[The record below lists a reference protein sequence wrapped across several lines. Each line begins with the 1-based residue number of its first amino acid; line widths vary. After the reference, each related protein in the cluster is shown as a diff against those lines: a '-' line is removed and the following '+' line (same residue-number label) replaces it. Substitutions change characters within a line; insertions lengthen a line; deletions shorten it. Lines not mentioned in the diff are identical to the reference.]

1 MYHPSMKSMARLDA
15 SSLDLERENG
25 TNQCE
30 TKVIPIFPFWTAC
43 IIYHLEYEVFY
54 CSLMKSMA
62 RLDASS
68 LDLERENG
76 TNQCETKVIPIFPF
90 WLFTI

>member
-54 CSLMKSMA
+54 CSLINSWCSSN
-62 RLDASS
+62 LVLFFVQPNCLASS
-68 LDLERENG
+68 
-76 TNQCETKVIPIFPF
+76 
-90 WLFTI
+90 